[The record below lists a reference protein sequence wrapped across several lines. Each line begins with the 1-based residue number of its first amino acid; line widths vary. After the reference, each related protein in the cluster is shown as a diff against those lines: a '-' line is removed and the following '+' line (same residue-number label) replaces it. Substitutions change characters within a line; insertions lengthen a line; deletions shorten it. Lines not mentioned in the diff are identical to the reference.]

1 MTDRLKDKLVL
12 FLAGL
17 GIVSYFVIIVVELCS
32 TPRFQH
38 LTNLTAP
45 DTEVEVCQEASKRP
59 ACVIVQAPFGM
70 DREPVFVFR
79 ERELY
84 PTKTRLRVRDTG
96 ENIEK
101 YANQLWKAT
110 R

>member
-45 DTEVEVCQEASKRP
+45 DTEVEVGSFVIGTVAWIILVRMRTTNSTRQVTTHYFVKRLP
-59 ACVIVQAPFGM
+59 KDPRA
-70 DREPVFVFR
+70 
-79 ERELY
+79 
-84 PTKTRLRVRDTG
+84 
-96 ENIEK
+96 
-101 YANQLWKAT
+101 
-110 R
+110 